1 MPTIHSSQNN
11 HPLPLSPPET
21 DQESLPV
28 QLPHASLVAGAELEQ
43 LGHSALSFP
52 ERSRF
57 QSRRTSTLPYQNSG
71 GVRENRDR
79 TPSRAS
85 KSLIVV
91 LPPTDFPMEHGQL
104 SNMLSMGPR
113 HRLSQGILMPLFPTM
128 YGQLTAIARE
138 FNFPSTVGL
147 CLYHHITENG
157 ITMTPRISDDVWQY
171 LWAHLVESRN
181 GSQQLP
187 IGGRVEFD
195 IDLNKARWFDAWLA
209 GTLRDDN
216 IVPAPQSHA
225 SILHLHGDSKT
236 TFAEE
241 HIANEDRW
249 ENQTN
254 QSNSRPT
261 AIRQAPKKLSLV
273 DRLDSTALQDSYK
286 ASQAASLP
294 LNHVAHQLSPIPQS
308 AVPQASKAE
317 LCRRV
322 NSWRASASLDPAS
335 MTESYQ
341 PIPDATLGAAAIQP
355 TDEYPLE
362 VEAGAQEPPNL
373 ADYAWSVTSAGPLS
387 PSPDSPSSSYRLPS
401 VHLDRRMQESVLL
414 TPITAT
420 SWGPLDDDWLSD
432 VSSIDRLPSP
442 DIGRRMLES
451 APLTP
456 ATATSWGPADDW
468 RSDVSSV
475 DRLPSPDIA
484 HRMLEDALASP
495 ASEGPV
501 SQVRNVSPAGES
513 YSPWASMSASL
524 SSWFDV
530 SKVATLPSTTYNPW
544 AGMPWVQVWPWS
556 ELESAE
562 SGLSYSPWAIVPAIR
577 AWPWF
582 DIHAS
587 QDNGDL
593 ELQRST
599 SSNPW
604 VGMPWF
610 NVGPWHEVDGVQ
622 SRNSMFISLSRQGG
636 LKSEYSSLDIYPA
649 SYPYFDIY
657 PACDVNNGLSS
668 ARGYPILEIY
678 PAVYPHFNLYPSI
691 ACSVINSAEKTAGS
705 QPKKSVIVELASA
718 YPLFNLYPPLY
729 PYNLNSI
736 YPAPAIELSSSVVLP
751 SSYPWLTIY
760 SPVYPHV
767 NPYPQASAEVAG
779 PRRAKD
785 EIAQPVQVKLRPQ
798 YPVFDIYPAGYPWS
812 LKTVYPP
819 TEVEDT
825 SEITIRLLSRYPW
838 LDIYPSVYPFV
849 EPYPTLNKTCKSP
862 MSIPQTH
869 YKSECVKVTLARY
882 YPSFDLYPAAYPH
895 FDLYPTLPKIRS
907 GGSQQEASAKDIVDS
922 VSVDL
927 AGTYPYICPYP
938 PAYPHFDLYPRVQIH
953 ASRDDKDLTTSKS
966 FDASSTYPFLVIYP
980 AVYPHFDLYPARTAE
995 LVNREEDM
1003 SDGKFYVPEYP
1014 FLVVYPHVYPHFN
1027 LYPARAA
1034 EPANW
1039 EGDITNNE
1047 LFVSLKYVDPA
1058 VYPQFDLYPAIEA
1071 ELSSREADITNS
1083 KFSVSSSTY
1092 PFSVI
1097 YPAVYPHF
1105 DLYPSRA
1112 AELASQ
1118 EEDITDNKLFISSST
1133 YPFLDVYPAVYPH
1146 FDLYPARAAEL
1157 ASREEDMTNGKFS
1170 VPVYP
1175 FIVVYPAVYPHFDLY
1190 PARAAELASREADI
1204 SNSKPSVSSSTYPF
1218 LAIYP
1223 HVYPHFNLY
1232 PTRAAELSTR
1242 EESNILQ
1249 VTASPY
1255 PYLVIYP
1262 SVYPYFDLYPGILS
1276 RVDAPAAS
1284 GKSTVRMDHGYPIL
1298 NIYPAV
1304 YPHLD
1309 IYPALGKVAQ
1319 PSQKVTNMSVR
1330 PLSAKRRRK
1339 THAELHTEVAQ
1350 SPGFLVARRKSRK
1363 THHQLH
1369 VEVFVNGV
1377 TWTPSGYV
1385 QDLALP
1391 DRPHEDSN
1399 RSLRRRMP
1407 SVHEIIPRLSH
1418 SHSVSLSNQQLP
1430 TSPSLRERQQ
1440 HVLHNAPPIPPLR
1453 ISSPGVPAVSE
1464 VPIPVSPP
1472 ASPPSRL
1479 SQAVRSFRSS
1489 IMQGRSDNHNERA
1502 KSPTGSMF
1510 TSFDRRS
1517 SMIPP
1522 LSPHDPSDRLGR
1534 SRVQQGL
1541 VLQRTRAYEQS
1552 TSSSRHRS
1560 QSVQDT
1566 QLPLPSLLPIP
1577 DFPHAIDLSLKA
1589 DMDGGSSL
1597 LKNATPSTSS

>member
-1 MPTIHSSQNN
+1 MSHFASHPYHTMPTIHSSQNN
-11 HPLPLSPPET
+11 HPPPLSPPET

-28 QLPHASLVAGAELEQ
+28 QLPQASLVAGAELEQ

-91 LPPTDFPMEHGQL
+91 LPPSDFPMDRGQL
-104 SNMLSMGPR
+104 GNMLSMGPR

-171 LWAHLVESRN
+171 LWAHLIESRN
-181 GSQQLP
+181 GSQQLS

-209 GTLRDDN
+209 GTLRDDT

-249 ENQTN
+249 ESQTN
-254 QSNSRPT
+254 QSNSKPT

-308 AVPQASKAE
+308 AVPQTSKAE
-317 LCRRV
+317 LRRRV

-362 VEAGAQEPPNL
+362 VEAGAQEPLNL
-373 ADYAWSVTSAGPLS
+373 ADYAWTVTSAGPLS
-387 PSPDSPSSSYRLPS
+387 PPLDSPSSSYRLPS

-432 VSSIDRLPSP
+432 VSSMDRLPSP

-484 HRMLEDALASP
+484 HRILEDALASP
-495 ASEGPV
+495 ASE
-501 SQVRNVSPAGES
+501 
-513 YSPWASMSASL
+513 
-524 SSWFDV
+524 
-530 SKVATLPSTTYNPW
+530 VATLPSTTSYNPW

-622 SRNSMFISLSRQGG
+622 PRNSTVISLSRQGG
-636 LKSEYSSLDIYPA
+636 LKSEYPMIANFSIDPA

-657 PACDVNNGLSS
+657 PACEVNSGLGS
-668 ARGYPILEIY
+668 ARGYPILEICECSARTID

-691 ACSVINSAEKTAGS
+691 ACSFITSAEKTVAF
-705 QPKKSVIVELASA
+705 QPKKSVIVELAPA
-718 YPLFNLYPPLY
+718 YPLFNLYP
-729 PYNLNSI
+729 
-736 YPAPAIELSSSVVLP
+736 
-751 SSYPWLTIY
+751 
-760 SPVYPHV
+760 PVYPHV

-819 TEVEDT
+819 TEVEDA
-825 SEITIRLLSRYPW
+825 SEITIRLSSRYPW

-849 EPYPTLNKTCKSP
+849 EPYPTS
-862 MSIPQTH
+862 
-869 YKSECVKVTLARY
+869 TLCPTTRFLIKYA
-882 YPSFDLYPAAYPH
+882 DPAVYPH
-895 FDLYPTLPKIRS
+895 FDLYPARTAELVSREEDMSDGNLPFRVARTPSRSFVSSTL
-907 GGSQQEASAKDIVDS
+907 
-922 VSVDL
+922 
-927 AGTYPYICPYP
+927 CPLTRFLTKYAD
-938 PAYPHFDLYPRVQIH
+938 PAVYPHFDLYPARAAEL
-953 ASRDDKDLTTSKS
+953 ASQEEDTTSDK
-966 FDASSTYPFLVIYP
+966 FPVLEYPFLVIYP
-980 AVYPHFDLYPARTAE
+980 AVYPHFDLYPARAAE
-995 LVNREEDM
+995 LASLEEDTT
-1003 SDGKFYVPEYP
+1003 SDKCSVSEYP
-1014 FLVVYPHVYPHFN
+1014 FLV
-1027 LYPARAA
+1027 
-1034 EPANW
+1034 
-1039 EGDITNNE
+1039 I
-1047 LFVSLKYVDPA
+1047 
-1058 VYPQFDLYPAIEA
+1058 
-1071 ELSSREADITNS
+1071 
-1083 KFSVSSSTY
+1083 
-1092 PFSVI
+1092 
-1097 YPAVYPHF
+1097 
-1105 DLYPSRA
+1105 
-1112 AELASQ
+1112 
-1118 EEDITDNKLFISSST
+1118 
-1133 YPFLDVYPAVYPH
+1133 YPAVYPH
-1146 FDLYPARAAEL
+1146 FDLYPARAAEPVSREEDITNNKL
-1157 ASREEDMTNGKFS
+1157 FISSSTYPFLVICEFTLCPLTCFLTEYVDPAVYPHFDLYPTRAAELTSREEDMTNGKFS
-1170 VPVYP
+1170 VPAYP
-1175 FIVVYPAVYPHFDLY
+1175 FLVVYPAVYPHFDLY

-1204 SNSKPSVSSSTYPF
+1204 TNSKPSVSSSTYPF
-1218 LAIYP
+1218 LVIYP

-1232 PTRAAELSTR
+1232 PTRAAELVTR
-1242 EESNILQ
+1242 EESNILHVH

-1262 SVYPYFDLYPGILS
+1262 SVYPHFDLYPGVLS
-1276 RVDAPAAS
+1276 IVDAPAAS
-1284 GKSTVRMDHGYPIL
+1284 GKSTVRMDHGYPVL

-1319 PSQKVTNMSVR
+1319 PSQKATNMSVR

-1350 SPGFLVARRKSRK
+1350 SPGFLVARKKSTK

-1385 QDLALP
+1385 QDLAL
-1391 DRPHEDSN
+1391 
-1399 RSLRRRMP
+1399 
-1407 SVHEIIPRLSH
+1407 
-1418 SHSVSLSNQQLP
+1418 
-1430 TSPSLRERQQ
+1430 
-1440 HVLHNAPPIPPLR
+1440 
-1453 ISSPGVPAVSE
+1453 
-1464 VPIPVSPP
+1464 
-1472 ASPPSRL
+1472 
-1479 SQAVRSFRSS
+1479 
-1489 IMQGRSDNHNERA
+1489 
-1502 KSPTGSMF
+1502 
-1510 TSFDRRS
+1510 
-1517 SMIPP
+1517 
-1522 LSPHDPSDRLGR
+1522 
-1534 SRVQQGL
+1534 
-1541 VLQRTRAYEQS
+1541 
-1552 TSSSRHRS
+1552 
-1560 QSVQDT
+1560 
-1566 QLPLPSLLPIP
+1566 
-1577 DFPHAIDLSLKA
+1577 
-1589 DMDGGSSL
+1589 
-1597 LKNATPSTSS
+1597 